1 MIHRSTNFRASAA
14 SINKIEQL
22 CTSYDMQFL
31 NGQVFDYTKDG
42 DSLSKP
48 IVRSSSLKRTVDVDH
63 LLVMFGLS
71 SKLDP

>member
-1 MIHRSTNFRASAA
+1 
-14 SINKIEQL
+14 
-22 CTSYDMQFL
+22 MQFL
-31 NGQVFDYTKDG
+31 NGQIFDYRKEG

-48 IVRSSSLKRTVDVDH
+48 IVQSSGLKRTVDVDH